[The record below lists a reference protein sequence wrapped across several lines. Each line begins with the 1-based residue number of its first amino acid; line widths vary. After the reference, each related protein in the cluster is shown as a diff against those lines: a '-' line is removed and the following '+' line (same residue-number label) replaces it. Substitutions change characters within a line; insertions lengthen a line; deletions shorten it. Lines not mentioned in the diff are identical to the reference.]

1 MHKDLITAFNKLVE
15 IIKAD
20 ERCKGGWHYGSVG
33 RGQTDIYSDY
43 DPVFLV
49 ADKDFEQF
57 AADVPKMFKQISDEL
72 LICWPE
78 DYNSKIFKNYCCVIR
93 IGDNLH
99 QHDFFILNYDYPDEW
114 WCRQHC
120 KGCTRENIFFDRYGE
135 TAAFL
140 DKGYT
145 TDNYLPDTVRAM
157 DTYWFHAMMLVKY
170 FKRKDIFKLLKN
182 IFDFMFHTHVDLL
195 LSRYDTMDW
204 GAWETKVK
212 YCVPKE
218 KQEHLKMYFTS
229 AEISSLQTA
238 MEKCINLFKNDAEE
252 ICREKGINYPV
263 TVSQQVISYFNK
275 NVVYENSI

>member
-1 MHKDLITAFNKLVE
+1 MHKDLIAAFDKLTG

-33 RGQTDIYSDY
+33 RGQADIYSDY

-57 AADVPKMFKQISDEL
+57 AADVPTMLRQISDEL
-72 LICWPE
+72 LICWAE
-78 DYNSKIFKNYCCVIR
+78 SFNSNFFRNYCNVIR
-93 IGDNLH
+93 LGDNLH
-99 QHDFFILNYDYPDEW
+99 QLDFFMLNYDYPEEW

-120 KGCTRENIFFDRYGE
+120 KGCTRDNIFFDRTGE

-145 TDNYLPDTVRAM
+145 TDNYIPDTVRAM

-182 IFDFMFHTHVDLL
+182 ISDFMFHAHIDLL
-195 LSRYDTMDW
+195 LSHYDTMDW

-212 YCVPKE
+212 YGVPEE
-218 KQEHLKMYFTS
+218 KQEHLKMYFVP
-229 AEISSLQTA
+229 AEINALQTA
-238 MEKCINLFKNDAEE
+238 MEKCIVLFKNDAEE
-252 ICREKGINYPV
+252 ICKAKGVDYPV
-263 TVSQQVISYFNK
+263 SIAQQVISYFK
-275 NVVYENSI
+275 STTSP